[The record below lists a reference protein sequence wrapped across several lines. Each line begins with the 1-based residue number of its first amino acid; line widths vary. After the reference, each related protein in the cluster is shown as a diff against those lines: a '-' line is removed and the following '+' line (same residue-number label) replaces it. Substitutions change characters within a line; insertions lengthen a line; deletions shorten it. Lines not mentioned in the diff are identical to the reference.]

1 MGDRNRM
8 KKIKIWFCDFWPEF
22 NKENNFIINLLKNN
36 YEVILESKDPDFL
49 FYSNFGY
56 DFLKYK
62 TIKIFYNG
70 ENVFPNFNLCDYA
83 ISCHNLELNKRYFRL
98 PIYMVKSN
106 QLIEFKNRKILTKE
120 DLNKKVKFCNF
131 IYDNKKGDIFR
142 KEFFIALNKYKKVD
156 SLGKFLNNTGFVT
169 KNKLEILPKFKFTI
183 AFENESYPRILYRKN
198 NRCI

>member
-8 KKIKIWFCDFWPEF
+8 KKIKIWFCDFWPKF

-36 YEVILESKDPDFL
+36 YKVILESKDPDFL

-83 ISCHNLELNKRYFRL
+83 ISCHNLELDKRYFRL
-98 PIYMVKSN
+98 PIYMIKNN
-106 QLIEFKNRKILTKE
+106 QIVSLDKREIIKKE
-120 DLNKKVKFCNF
+120 YLKYKTRFCNF
-131 IYDNKKGDIFR
+131 IYDNKKGDQFR
-142 KEFFIALNKYKKVD
+142 KEFFEALSKYKKVD
-156 SLGKFLNNTGFVT
+156 SFGKFLNNTGFVT
-169 KNKLEILPKFKFTI
+169 KNKLEILPKYKFTI

-198 NRCI
+198 YGCI